1 MKKYARLKLT
11 NPIIVA
17 FWVAFSFIIAGEA
30 KAETIFEEIE
40 RTGTLK
46 IGIRNDA
53 IPFGY
58 RKPNG
63 ELTGYCV
70 DFLAALKESIREKI
84 DREELLVRVFQST
97 VSNRWSL
104 VADGTVHIECGPNTI
119 QDQIPEEE
127 VTFSQPF
134 FVTGTQFLILESQR
148 DRIDLSRSLAG
159 LRIGVL
165 RGTSTEIFLQQQ
177 YPEATLI
184 PLQGSTGRRR
194 GVQGVL
200 QGRFDSFVSDGILLI
215 GEVEG
220 LQALGFPPSN
230 YAIIPTIPLSCDP
243 YGMLLPNDLEWKNFV
258 NKIID
263 SDRGSEI
270 WQDWFNVVLPQI
282 ETTLQTCD
290 ERGLIDLKLE

>member
-1 MKKYARLKLT
+1 MAGSLL
-11 NPIIVA
+11 
-17 FWVAFSFIIAGEA
+17 IAADG

-40 RTGTLK
+40 RTGTIK
-46 IGIRNDA
+46 VGIRNDA

-70 DFLAALKESIREKI
+70 HFVAAVKERLREKMN
-84 DREELLVRVFQST
+84 RGELLVRVFQST
-97 VSNRWSL
+97 ASNRSRL
-104 VADGTVHIECGPNTI
+104 VADRTVHIECGPNTI
-119 QDQIPEEE
+119 RNQISEED
-127 VTFSQPF
+127 VIYSRPF
-134 FVTGTQFLILESQR
+134 FITGTQFLILESQR
-148 DRIDLSRSLAG
+148 DQIDLNRSLAG

-165 RGTSTEIFLQQQ
+165 RGTTTEMFLQKQ

-200 QGRFDSFVSDGILLI
+200 QGRFDSFVSDGILLL

-220 LQALGFPPSN
+220 LQALGFAPSN
-230 YAIIPTIPLSCDP
+230 YAIIPKVPLSCDL
-243 YGMLLPNDLEWKNFV
+243 YGMLLPEDPEWENFI
-258 NKIID
+258 NAMID
-263 SDRGSEI
+263 SEEGREV

-282 ETTLQTCD
+282 KTTLQTCD
-290 ERGLIDLKLE
+290 ENGFLDMK